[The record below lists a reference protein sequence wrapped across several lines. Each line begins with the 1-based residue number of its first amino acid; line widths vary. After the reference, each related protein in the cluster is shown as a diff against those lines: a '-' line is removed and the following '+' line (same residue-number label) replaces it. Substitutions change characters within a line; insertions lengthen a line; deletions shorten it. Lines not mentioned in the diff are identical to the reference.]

1 MKVMG
6 HPALIATVLT
16 STMLMVGCETK
27 FARNFEK
34 QVALTK
40 DGIVG
45 TKTNIEEGFS
55 NACLEAPPVSQ
66 NADEVLRL
74 VSSEEQTVFTV
85 DGKEMGRAKQLKVC
99 IDSSTEHTVTAEPPG
114 CEAKVEKLKPPYDF
128 PIYEFRFMMAECKT
142 AEPLPVAVPETREI
156 TPKKSKSKAKAK

>member
-1 MKVMG
+1 MKDMG
-6 HPALIATVLT
+6 HLAVITATLAVTTLI
-16 STMLMVGCETK
+16 SGCETK

-85 DGKEMGRAKQLKVC
+85 DGKEMGKAKQLKVC
-99 IDSSTEHTVTAEPPG
+99 IDSSAEHTVVAEPPG
-114 CEAKVEKLKPPYDF
+114 CEAKIEKLKPPYDF
-128 PIYEFRFMMAECKT
+128 PIYEFRFLMAECKA
-142 AEPLPVAVPETREI
+142 AESQPVAVPETRDI
-156 TPKKSKSKAKAK
+156 PTKKSKSKAKAK